1 MSELI
6 LCHGLAGVPFF
17 FEEAGKNVYSI
28 EELSYLIAENIY
40 TIGSSFISH
49 DLTDWIGSELGDE
62 KLKRDLE
69 SLIDSKAPL
78 HIFINHILSSNAL
91 FSEDEID
98 SLSKISQSVENL
110 GEYECVKMRAD
121 RMFDEG
127 RLEDSLYEYLSI
139 IRNKDRY
146 DLNSEQSGRIYH
158 NMGCIYMRLFMTDE
172 ASRSFDT
179 AYRMGRDPESLKM
192 LLLIWLC
199 TDNREKFND
208 VVEKYLIKPSFVNS
222 VIDYYNSEKDK
233 ITRKEF
239 DKTGAG
245 RKISHW
251 KKEYIRSSRM

>member
-6 LCHGLAGVPFF
+6 LCQGLAGVPFF

-40 TIGSSFISH
+40 TIGSSFMSQ
-49 DLTDWIGSELGDE
+49 DLTRWIGSELGDE
-62 KLKRDLE
+62 KLKKDLD

-91 FSEDEID
+91 FSEGEID

-110 GEYECVKMRAD
+110 GEYECMKMRAD
-121 RMFDEG
+121 RLLDEG

-139 IRNKDRY
+139 LRKHDTYN
-146 DLNSEQSGRIYH
+146 LNPEQSGRIYH

-179 AYRMGRDPESLKM
+179 AYRMGRNPESLKM
-192 LLLIWLC
+192 LLLNWLC
-199 TDNREKFND
+199 TDNQEKFAD

-222 VIDYYNSEKDK
+222 VIDFYNSEKEK

-239 DKTGAG
+239 EKTSSG

-251 KKEYIRSSRM
+251 KKEYLRSSRM